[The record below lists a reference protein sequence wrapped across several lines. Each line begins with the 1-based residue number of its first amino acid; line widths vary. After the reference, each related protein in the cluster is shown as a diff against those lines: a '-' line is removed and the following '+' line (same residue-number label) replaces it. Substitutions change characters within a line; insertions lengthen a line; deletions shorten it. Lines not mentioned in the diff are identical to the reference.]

1 LVVTLRASFENG
13 PEISIMLREDKTATV
28 EKLLSSVPFRAK
40 VNRWGDEVYFD
51 APVSAELE
59 EDARAVMEVGEVAFW
74 PDGSAMAIFFGPT
87 PVSTDGRPR
96 AYSPCN
102 MLGSVSGDATILR
115 SVISGSSVEVSKE
128 P

>member
-1 LVVTLRASFENG
+1 MVPLSLSFENG
-13 PEISIMLREDKTATV
+13 PEISITLRDDGTSTV

-102 MLGSVSGDATILR
+102 MLGSVSGDATLLR
-115 SVISGSSVEVSKE
+115 SVVSGSSVEVSRE
-128 P
+128 C

>member
-1 LVVTLRASFENG
+1 MPTLRLSFENG
-13 PEISIMLREDKTATV
+13 PEISVTLREDETATV
-28 EKLLSSVPFRAK
+28 EKVLSSVPFRAK

-59 EDARAVMEVGEVAFW
+59 EDARAAMDVGEVAFW

-96 AYSPCN
+96 AYSACN
-102 MLGSVSGDATILR
+102 VLGEVSGDATLLR
-115 SVISGSSVEVSKE
+115 SVVTGSSVEVSRE

>member
-1 LVVTLRASFENG
+1 MATLRVSFENG
-13 PEISIMLREDKTATV
+13 PEISITLREDETV
-28 EKLLSSVPFRAK
+28 TIEKLLSSVPFRAK

-102 MLGSVSGDATILR
+102 MLGRVSGDATLLK
-115 SVISGSSVEVSKE
+115 SVVSGSSVEVSKE
-128 P
+128 S

>member
-1 LVVTLRASFENG
+1 MPTLRLSFENG
-13 PEISIMLREDKTATV
+13 PEISVTLREDETATV
-28 EKLLSSVPFRAK
+28 EKVLSSVPFRAK

-59 EDARAVMEVGEVAFW
+59 EDARAAMDVGEVAFW

-96 AYSPCN
+96 AYSACN
-102 MLGSVSGDATILR
+102 VLGKVSGDATLLR
-115 SVISGSSVEVSKE
+115 SVVTGSSVEVSRE

>member
-1 LVVTLRASFENG
+1 MPKLRLSFENG
-13 PEISIMLREDKTATV
+13 PVISVTLREDVTATV
-28 EKLLSSVPFRAK
+28 EKVLSSVPFRAK

-59 EDARAVMEVGEVAFW
+59 EDARATMDVGEVAFW

-96 AYSPCN
+96 AYSACN
-102 MLGSVSGDATILR
+102 VLGKVSGDATLLR
-115 SVISGSSVEVSKE
+115 SVVTGSSVEVSRE

>member
-1 LVVTLRASFENG
+1 MATLRVSFENG
-13 PEISIMLREDKTATV
+13 PEISITLREDETATV

-59 EDARAVMEVGEVAFW
+59 EDARAVMDVGEVAFW

-102 MLGSVSGDATILR
+102 MLGRVSGDATLLR
-115 SVISGSSVEVSKE
+115 SVVSGSSVEVSKE

>member
-1 LVVTLRASFENG
+1 MSTLRVSFENG
-13 PEISIMLREDKTATV
+13 PEISITLREDETATV
-28 EKLLSSVPFRAK
+28 AKLLSSVPFRAK

-59 EDARAVMEVGEVAFW
+59 EDARAVMDVGAVAFW
-74 PDGSAMAIFFGPT
+74 PDGSAGAIFFGPT
-87 PVSTDGRPR
+87 PFSTAGRPR

-102 MLGSVSGDATILR
+102 MLGRVSGDATLLR
-115 SVISGSSVEVSKE
+115 SVVSGSSVEVSKE

>member
-1 LVVTLRASFENG
+1 MPTLKVSFKNG
-13 PEISIMLREDKTATV
+13 PEMSVILREDETATV
-28 EKLLSSVPFRAK
+28 EKLLSSVPFQAK

-59 EDARAVMEVGEVAFW
+59 KDARAVMEVGEVAFW

-87 PVSTDGRPR
+87 PVSTDARPR

-102 MLGSVSGDATILR
+102 VLGRISGDVTPLR
-115 SVISGSSVEVSKE
+115 TVVTGSSVEVSRE

>member
-1 LVVTLRASFENG
+1 MVTLRASFENG
-13 PEISIMLREDKTATV
+13 PEISIILREDGTSTV

-87 PVSTDGRPR
+87 PVSTDGQPR

-102 MLGSVSGDATILR
+102 MLGRVSGDATLLR
-115 SVISGSSVEVSKE
+115 SVVSGSSVEVSKE

>member
-1 LVVTLRASFENG
+1 MVTLRLSFENG
-13 PEISIMLREDKTATV
+13 PEISITLRGDGTSTV

-51 APVSAELE
+51 APVSADLE

-74 PDGSAMAIFFGPT
+74 PDGSALAIFFGPT

-102 MLGSVSGDATILR
+102 MLGRVSGDATLLK
-115 SVISGSSVEVSKE
+115 SVVSGSSVEVSRE